1 MNKIDEYL
9 ENIKDNLCWKEIEE
23 LSNKLSVEINDIKY
37 NLKKLEADQ
46 SVDEPSPDRIV
57 AEDMLELGYPIKD
70 VKKYMEEEW
79 KYV

>member
-1 MNKIDEYL
+1 MNRIDEYL

-37 NLKKLEADQ
+37 NLKKLESAQ

-57 AEDMLELGYPIKD
+57 AEGMLELGYPIKD
-70 VKKYMEEEW
+70 VKKYMEEE
-79 KYV
+79 